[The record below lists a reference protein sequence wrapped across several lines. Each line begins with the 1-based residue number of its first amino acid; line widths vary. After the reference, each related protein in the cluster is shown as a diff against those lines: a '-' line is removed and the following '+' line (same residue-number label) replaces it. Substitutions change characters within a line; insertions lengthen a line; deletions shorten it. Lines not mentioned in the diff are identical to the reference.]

1 MIMNNYHMIDISTG
15 YTHACLITYMRCTTA
30 GSLSDYLYPSYM
42 LAQPTLDYTEAS
54 DLYDAAL
61 EGTNSSYTEDNLSYE
76 SWIAEW
82 TSRLAE
88 LSDRAEVPAE
98 ATLISTPLK
107 PASWLRLLQE
117 HPNKPLVNFFML
129 GISQGFRIG
138 FIGSHNSLK
147 SARTNLGSAL
157 RHPQVVEEYLAIEVS
172 QYRVAG
178 PFDKAAVPR
187 VHISRFGVIP
197 KGHQP
202 NKWRLIVDL
211 SHPTEFSVNDG
222 IPKHLCSLSYI
233 TIDTAIRQILDF
245 GPGTLLAKID
255 IKSAFRL
262 LPVLPADRHLLAMQW
277 NHQIYI
283 DMCLPFGLRSAPKLF
298 NILADFLSWIV
309 EQKGVSPVLHYLD
322 DFLIMAPPSPDSR
335 VCLGNLNT
343 FKEICSQ
350 LGIPLAE
357 EKLEGPSQRLTF
369 LGIVLDTQQM
379 EARLPEDKLS
389 RIRTQLSTWLGRRK
403 ATKREILSLVGLLQH
418 ATGVVRPGRTFVS
431 RMYNTAAKIKEL
443 HYYTTLTK
451 AFKSDL
457 HWWHFFVN
465 SWNGVSFL
473 ECYAQQTSFDCQVVT
488 DASGSWGC
496 GAQFKDHWFQ
506 YAWPDGWLTVGIM
519 AKELVPIVIGCAV
532 WGPLLVKKDTELKC
546 DNQGL
551 VDAVNKGSS
560 KDEMVMHLLR
570 CLWFFTAFFNIRVT
584 ATHIRGVDNSS
595 ADMLSRNQAE
605 CFLSTNPQASRTP
618 TPLPPPL
625 LLIVSPSK
633 SDWTSPL
640 FQKHFEET
648 IAAIQP

>member
-15 YTHACLITYMRCTTA
+15 YTHACLITYIRCTTA

-42 LAQPTLDYTEAS
+42 LAQPTLDYTDAS

-88 LSDRAEVPAE
+88 LSDRVEVPAE

-147 SARTNLGSAL
+147 SARTNLGGAL

-172 QYRVAG
+172 QHHVAG

-233 TIDTAIRQILDF
+233 TIDTAIRQILAF

-262 LPVLPADRHLLAMQW
+262 LPVHPADRHLLAMQW

-283 DMCLPFGLRSAPKLF
+283 DMCLPFGLRSVPKLF

-309 EQKGVSPVLHYLD
+309 EQKCVSPVLHYLD

-343 FKEICSQ
+343 FKEVCSQ

-369 LGIVLDTQQM
+369 LGIILDTQQM

-418 ATGVVRPGRTFVS
+418 ATRVVRPGRTFVS
-431 RMYNTAAKIKEL
+431 RMYNTAAKVKEL

-506 YAWPDGWLTVGIM
+506 YAWPSGWLTVGIM

-551 VDAVNKGSS
+551 VDAINKGSS

-595 ADMLSRNQAE
+595 ADMLSW
-605 CFLSTNPQASRTP
+605 
-618 TPLPPPL
+618 
-625 LLIVSPSK
+625 K
-633 SDWTSPL
+633 
-640 FQKHFEET
+640 
-648 IAAIQP
+648 

>member
-15 YTHACLITYMRCTTA
+15 YTHACLITYIRCTTA

-76 SWIAEW
+76 SWVAEW

-88 LSDRAEVPAE
+88 LSDRVEIPVE

-129 GISQGFRIG
+129 GRLQGFRLG

-147 SARTNLGSAL
+147 SARTNLGGAL
-157 RHPQVVEEYLAIEVS
+157 QHPQVVEEYLAIEVS
-172 QYRVAG
+172 QHRVAG

-211 SHPTEFSVNDG
+211 SHPTEFSVNNG

-233 TIDTAIRQILDF
+233 TINTAIRQILAF
-245 GPGTLLAKID
+245 GPGNLLAKID

-262 LPVLPADRHLLAMQW
+262 LPVHPADRYLLAMQW

-322 DFLIMAPPSPDSR
+322 DFLIMAPPSPDSH

-343 FKEICSQ
+343 FKEVCSQ

-379 EARLPEDKLS
+379 EAWLPEDKLS
-389 RIRTQLSTWLGRRK
+389 RIQTQLSTWLGRRK
-403 ATKREILSLVGLLQH
+403 ATKRE
-418 ATGVVRPGRTFVS
+418 
-431 RMYNTAAKIKEL
+431 
-443 HYYTTLTK
+443 YYL
-451 AFKSDL
+451 
-457 HWWHFFVN
+457 
-465 SWNGVSFL
+465 
-473 ECYAQQTSFDCQVVT
+473 
-488 DASGSWGC
+488 
-496 GAQFKDHWFQ
+496 
-506 YAWPDGWLTVGIM
+506 
-519 AKELVPIVIGCAV
+519 
-532 WGPLLVKKDTELKC
+532 
-546 DNQGL
+546 
-551 VDAVNKGSS
+551 
-560 KDEMVMHLLR
+560 
-570 CLWFFTAFFNIRVT
+570 
-584 ATHIRGVDNSS
+584 
-595 ADMLSRNQAE
+595 
-605 CFLSTNPQASRTP
+605 
-618 TPLPPPL
+618 
-625 LLIVSPSK
+625 
-633 SDWTSPL
+633 
-640 FQKHFEET
+640 
-648 IAAIQP
+648 

>member
-1 MIMNNYHMIDISTG
+1 M
-15 YTHACLITYMRCTTA
+15 
-30 GSLSDYLYPSYM
+30 
-42 LAQPTLDYTEAS
+42 
-54 DLYDAAL
+54 
-61 EGTNSSYTEDNLSYE
+61 
-76 SWIAEW
+76 
-82 TSRLAE
+82 
-88 LSDRAEVPAE
+88 
-98 ATLISTPLK
+98 
-107 PASWLRLLQE
+107 
-117 HPNKPLVNFFML
+117 
-129 GISQGFRIG
+129 
-138 FIGSHNSLK
+138 
-147 SARTNLGSAL
+147 
-157 RHPQVVEEYLAIEVS
+157 
-172 QYRVAG
+172 
-178 PFDKAAVPR
+178 
-187 VHISRFGVIP
+187 
-197 KGHQP
+197 
-202 NKWRLIVDL
+202 
-211 SHPTEFSVNDG
+211 
-222 IPKHLCSLSYI
+222 
-233 TIDTAIRQILDF
+233 
-245 GPGTLLAKID
+245 
-255 IKSAFRL
+255 
-262 LPVLPADRHLLAMQW
+262 
-277 NHQIYI
+277 
-283 DMCLPFGLRSAPKLF
+283 
-298 NILADFLSWIV
+298 
-309 EQKGVSPVLHYLD
+309 
-322 DFLIMAPPSPDSR
+322 
-335 VCLGNLNT
+335 
-343 FKEICSQ
+343 
-350 LGIPLAE
+350 
-357 EKLEGPSQRLTF
+357 
-369 LGIVLDTQQM
+369 
-379 EARLPEDKLS
+379 
-389 RIRTQLSTWLGRRK
+389 
-403 ATKREILSLVGLLQH
+403 
-418 ATGVVRPGRTFVS
+418 RPGRTFVS

-551 VDAVNKGSS
+551 VDAINKGSS

-605 CFLSTNPQASRTP
+605 CFLLTNPQASRTP

-640 FQKHFEET
+640 FQKHFKET